1 MKRLN
6 LAFLGCGWVTKLHSK
21 TLAGFK
27 NQIQLYY
34 ASRNREKARQ
44 FCQKFK
50 GQGYFD
56 SYEAAIQSSE
66 IEIVSIATPPAL
78 HLELTL
84 QALQAGKHVIVEK
97 PPFLSSSDFD
107 KVTQAANKAGK
118 QFLIAENYFYKPL
131 AIKLREII
139 KKNWIGEI
147 LFIQVNALKLQKS
160 AGWRNDV
167 TLAGGGALFEGGIH
181 WINFMANLG
190 FTVKQIKGFRPES
203 HSEIERSH
211 LVSIKYKEGPVGV
224 LAYSWEVP
232 SLFKGLRI
240 SKIYGKEGSITFESN
255 GLFILVRGRVKRFI
269 MPELS
274 DISGYKAMF
283 KDFLQAIR
291 NNSQPLF
298 RLELAKRDLQ
308 YLEAINGSEPG

>member
-21 TLAGFK
+21 TLKSFK
-27 NQIQLYY
+27 NQVQLYY

-44 FCQKFK
+44 FCKKFK
-50 GQGYFD
+50 GQGHFD
-56 SYEAAIQSSE
+56 SYEAAIQSPE
-66 IEIVSIATPPAL
+66 IEIVLIATPPAL

-97 PPFLSSSDFD
+97 PPFLHSADFD
-107 KVTQAANKAGK
+107 RVSQVAHKAGK
-118 QFLIAENYFYKPL
+118 QVLVAENYFYKPL
-131 AIKLREII
+131 AMKLREII

-190 FTVKQIKGFRPES
+190 FTIEQIKGFRPGS
-203 HSEIERSH
+203 RPEIERSH

-224 LAYSWEVP
+224 LSYSWEVP
-232 SLFKGLRI
+232 SLFKGLRL
-240 SKIYGKEGSITFESN
+240 SRIYGKEGSITFESN
-255 GLFILVRGRVKRFI
+255 GLFILVKGKVKRFLL
-269 MPELS
+269 PGLS

-308 YLEAINGSEPG
+308 YLEAIYESEPG